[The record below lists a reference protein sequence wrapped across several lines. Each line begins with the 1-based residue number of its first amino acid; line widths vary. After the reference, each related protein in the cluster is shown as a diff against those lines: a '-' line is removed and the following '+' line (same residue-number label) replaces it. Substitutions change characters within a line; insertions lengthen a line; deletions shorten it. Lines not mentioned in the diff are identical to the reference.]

1 MDDHPSVKRLNKLS
15 NINLI
20 HLGNNS
26 KHQQIFNDILCL
38 LKIRLS
44 EFPPDY
50 NSKNVMIYSFIFVI

>member
-1 MDDHPSVKRLNKLS
+1 MNENPSVKRLNKLV
-15 NINLI
+15 NLYLI

-26 KHQQIFNDILCL
+26 KNQQIFNDILCL

-50 NSKNVMIYSFIFVI
+50 NSKKCNDLVLIPS